1 MRLHNRQI
9 KATFWSDPDLL
20 QWPRDKRWFYEG
32 LTQLA
37 DDSGC
42 LEDSSFAFKLHLFP
56 SPLDSDMTVELLT
69 KWRDELVG
77 QGKLVPYEVVGKRYL
92 FMVNFHKHQTL
103 DKPTPPSKAS
113 IPLPPWVIWEEV
125 IDEKGRVSRR
135 QSRYV
140 VIGGHKPDN
149 GRTTPGRV
157 PVELEPELELELEP
171 ELELNNNVGQAP
183 DPAPEKVPYKKVID
197 RLNEV
202 CGTNFKHDIKT
213 TQSHVKARWNEG
225 FRLDDFYKVIE
236 NKARDWLTDP
246 ERVQFLRP
254 QTLFGTK
261 FESYLN
267 QREVVNGSGPK
278 PREPSADRKSAGTG
292 DGSNW
297 DGFYAPGA
305 APPKV

>member
-56 SPLDSDMTVELLT
+56 SPMDSDITVELLT
-69 KWRDELVG
+69 KWRDEFVC
-77 QGKLVPYEVVGKRYL
+77 QGKLSPYKVAGKQYL

-113 IPLPPWVIWEEV
+113 IPLHPWVVWEEV
-125 IDEKGRVSRR
+125 LDEKGRVSRR

-140 VIGGHKPDN
+140 VSYGQWPDN
-149 GRTTPGRV
+149 GRTSPGRV
-157 PVELEPELELELEP
+157 PVELELELELELEP
-171 ELELNNNVGQAP
+171 ELELNSIVGQAP
-183 DPAPEKVPYKKVID
+183 DPAPEKVPYKKIIE
-197 RLNEV
+197 RLNEL
-202 CGTNFKHDIKT
+202 CGTSFKHDTKV
-213 TQSHVKARWNEG
+213 TQSHIKARWNEG
-225 FRLDDFYKVIE
+225 FRLDDFYKVIA

-246 ERVQFLRP
+246 EMVQFLRP

-267 QREVVNGSGPK
+267 QKDGRPQADPK
-278 PREPSADRKSAGTG
+278 QRIP
-292 DGSNW
+292 
-297 DGFYAPGA
+297 YAFETIRQFTEEDDSP
-305 APPKV
+305 